1 MLGSSGPQD
10 SYSKTNIH
18 CCSSSKSLC
27 TLHINKAMQRA
38 LSILA
43 FRAIRNTPP
52 HGASGSLCHQDK
64 RELTTCNALSVLF
77 SEPSATSQSSTTAH
91 AERIAATRYHML
103 YGGHWLPPSSGISGS
118 STCWVSCCLFCEEAP
133 SAATLTVLVP
143 YHCIV

>member
-103 YGGHWLPPSSGISGS
+103 YGGHWLPPSSGALGSLTCWYPADLLGASGS
-118 STCWVSCCLFCEEAP
+118 SACWISCRLCQL
-133 SAATLTVLVP
+133 
-143 YHCIV
+143 YH